1 MARVLYGAGPE
12 RRSAGRFPK
21 SGTPVT
27 KAHFYRLREGMTEN
41 QARVVMGEP
50 SVVDWQD
57 HPPRS
62 KAKRLM
68 WKNAEEYIRVIVQ

>member
-1 MARVLYGAGPE
+1 M
-12 RRSAGRFPK
+12 
-21 SGTPVT
+21 T